1 MPPGEY
7 GHQAYANAY
16 ANYNGYNDGEEEE
29 EYPDDG
35 VSGVHHRGGGGRAVP
50 ITALP
55 IDGMELMK
63 VMCVT
68 RVQVESGDQRK
79 WTCDRGENDGF
90 GSWERGGVVLLCVC
104 RG

>member
-1 MPPGEY
+1 MM
-7 GHQAYANAY
+7 
-16 ANYNGYNDGEEEE
+16 
-29 EYPDDG
+29 EYPAA
-35 VSGVHHRGGGGRAVP
+35 SSRRRRSRRAP

-55 IDGMELMK
+55 IRWDTELYESD
-63 VMCVT
+63 VCVT

-104 RG
+104 AVCRG

>member
-1 MPPGEY
+1 
-7 GHQAYANAY
+7 
-16 ANYNGYNDGEEEE
+16 
-29 EYPDDG
+29 
-35 VSGVHHRGGGGRAVP
+35 
-50 ITALP
+50 
-55 IDGMELMK
+55 MK

-104 RG
+104 VLCAVVEREVDACGLSDFQECCAVG